1 MILTIILAANCAA
14 PIMINKT
21 DKEWNEQDY
30 NHLAIAKKRCGQIYK
45 NSACVKKFIKRTET
59 DYSVVCGK

>member
-30 NHLAIAKKRCGQIYK
+30 KHLASAKKRCGQLYK
-45 NSACVKKFIKRTET
+45 ESKCVKKFIKRTES
-59 DYSVVCGK
+59 DYSVICGK